1 MKSIKSLLAA
11 TLITFATFSA
21 YAQDGAFVLNH
32 PDGAG
37 CTIFGFGLSG
47 VYVGPATIVVTPSGD
62 FNAQCNAV
70 LVDGVP
76 EEDAVRINDAPLSAG
91 DLGDVVCDLQVTP
104 SGHLNLVNCDF
115 AEF

>member
-1 MKSIKSLLAA
+1 MKSIKTLIVA
-11 TLITFATFSA
+11 TLMTFATFSA
-21 YAQDGAFVLNH
+21 SAQDGAVVLNH

-47 VYVGPATIVVTPSGD
+47 VYAGPATILVTPSGQ

-76 EEDAVRINDAPLSAG
+76 EEDAVRINDVTLNSPFG
-91 DLGDVVCDLQVTP
+91 EIVCDLQVTP
-104 SGHLNLVNCDF
+104 SGHLNVVHCDF
-115 AEF
+115 AES